1 MRLMSVLTSSLLIL
15 LLSVSAAFADGQ
27 NVTSDLL
34 DVLKAKGVL
43 DDASYDSLKKNEAAS
58 PTPAASTMKLMDV
71 LKAKGV
77 LSQEDYGRLAAEVQE
92 AAPAPVPAVATA
104 PAPAAVPAVATNP
117 APVAVPV
124 AETVTAPAA
133 VAAASPGGERP
144 LNGTLTNFEDGF
156 ARLSG
161 DRVKLKIGAIL
172 QAGWLYDDSGIVVG
186 SPPVTQMSSSS
197 ATKHIDNTFF
207 ARRARLFFTGTIFDN
222 VGFKISIE
230 GTGSPLLQDAYAWLD
245 YIPYARVTLGQFKT
259 PFSVEQLMS
268 IGDIPTINRSLVT
281 NMIVNPTLR
290 DVGGML
296 SGSYRMK
303 DRPFGAGYAMALYN
317 GNGKNN
323 VDDNNRKDWTG
334 RAWINPFVPGLTLG
348 GSWYMGDTKNE
359 TGNVPKDRDHQRWG
373 ADFEYDAS
381 MVKGLKMMGE
391 FEWERKYY
399 DNYVSSNIFSAGAPF
414 GHFAHT
420 FGYYLEAWYRVDGL
434 SGPLGYLNGFEP
446 VVRYDFLDENTGST
460 GNDRFRWTFG
470 ANYHINTYTRL
481 AVNWESIHAENALA
495 FNSLEKIDLKSHS
508 LFTTL
513 LQVKF

>member
-15 LLSVSAAFADGQ
+15 LLSAGAAFAGGQ

-43 DDASYDSLKKNEAAS
+43 DQASYDSLKKNEAAS
-58 PTPAASTMKLMDV
+58 PTPAANTMQLMDV

-77 LSQEDYGRLAAEVQE
+77 LSEEDYNRLSKE
-92 AAPAPVPAVATA
+92 AAPAPS
-104 PAPAAVPAVATNP
+104 AVPAVATSP
-117 APVAVPV
+117 APSAVPV
-124 AETVTAPAA
+124 AESAPAPSA
-133 VAAASPGGERP
+133 VAEAAPAGAQRP
-144 LNGTLTNFEDGF
+144 LDGTLTNFEDGF

-161 DRVKLKIGAIL
+161 DKVRLKIGAML

-186 SPPVTQMSSSS
+186 YPPTSEISSSS
-197 ATKHIDNTFF
+197 PTKHIDNTFYV
-207 ARRARLFFTGTIFDN
+207 RRARLFFTGDIFEK

-230 GTGSPLLQDAYAWLD
+230 GANSPLLQDAYAWLD
-245 YIPYARVTLGQFKT
+245 YIPYAKVTLGQFKT
-259 PFSVEQLMS
+259 PFSVDQLMS

-281 NMIVNPTLR
+281 NMIVYPQLR
-290 DVGGML
+290 DDGVML
-296 SGSYRMK
+296 SGEYRMK
-303 DRPFGAGYAMALYN
+303 GVPFGVGYYAALFD

-348 GSWYMGDTKNE
+348 GSWYSGDTKNE

-373 ADFEYDAS
+373 ADFEYNAT

-399 DNYVSSNIFSAGAPF
+399 DNYVSKDVFSAGAPF

-434 SGPLGYLNGFEP
+434 TGPMGFINGFEP
-446 VVRYDFLDENTGST
+446 VVRYDFLDENTGAT
-460 GNDRFRWTFG
+460 GNDRTRWTFG
-470 ANYHINTYTRL
+470 ANYHLNTYTRL
-481 AVNWESIHAENALA
+481 AVNWEAIRAGNALA
-495 FNSLEKIDLKSHS
+495 FNSLEKIDLKSHH

-513 LQVKF
+513 LQIKF